1 MSILRTTV
9 SLLGT
14 TNDVKRDD
22 PPRILAKL
30 LTAIAAIIRI
40 RDGQPIKHAQ
50 KGWGVVENFIYLFSG
65 QRPTPERVA
74 MFNTVMV
81 LHADHEFNASTFTAR
96 VVASTQADYYSCL
109 TAAVCALKGPLHGG
123 ANERVFK
130 MLETIRDTGQDPVQ
144 YVKDRWLV
152 DTRSWVLVTVS
163 IKMVI
168 QEPLS

>member
-50 KGWGVVENFIYLFSG
+50 KLG
-65 QRPTPERVA
+65 
-74 MFNTVMV
+74 
-81 LHADHEFNASTFTAR
+81 
-96 VVASTQADYYSCL
+96 
-109 TAAVCALKGPLHGG
+109 
-123 ANERVFK
+123 
-130 MLETIRDTGQDPVQ
+130 
-144 YVKDRWLV
+144 
-152 DTRSWVLVTVS
+152 RS
-163 IKMVI
+163 
-168 QEPLS
+168 